1 MKSKIITSV
10 RLSGS
15 GHEYR
20 KINIKILSEIIAKLT
35 FFVILICSFS
45 SCVSTKS
52 TLKNVDDTAPI
63 PTISKDNTF
72 VLTEYSKDK
81 KYGYDADYPVNV
93 FYQNAKDEN
102 LNAQRF
108 LNALAGPNGEKITV
122 TKIESCCPFP
132 TKRVEIG
139 AGFLDIY
146 ELQWEGLTKPIKLYI
161 NIYER
166 GYLLVPVGLSIK
178 K

>member
-1 MKSKIITSV
+1 MRT
-10 RLSGS
+10 L
-15 GHEYR
+15 
-20 KINIKILSEIIAKLT
+20 AKLSL
-35 FFVILICSFS
+35 FVVLISLS
-45 SCVSTKS
+45 TSCVSTKS
-52 TLKNVDDTAPI
+52 TLKNVDDNAPQ
-63 PTISKDNTF
+63 PVLSKDNTF
-72 VLTEYSKDK
+72 VLTEYSKDN

-93 FYQNAKDEN
+93 FYINANDEN
-102 LNAQRF
+102 LNAQRY

-132 TKRVEIG
+132 TKRIAMG

-146 ELQWEGLTKPIKLYI
+146 ELTWDGQKKPIRLYV

>member
-1 MKSKIITSV
+1 MNNIT
-10 RLSGS
+10 
-15 GHEYR
+15 
-20 KINIKILSEIIAKLT
+20 KLT
-35 FFVILICSFS
+35 FFVTLICLFT

-52 TLKNVDDTAPI
+52 TLKNVDDSAPI
-63 PTISKDNTF
+63 PTLTKDNTF

-93 FYQNAKDEN
+93 FYKNAKEEN
-102 LNAQRF
+102 LNAERY
-108 LNALAGPNGEKITV
+108 LNALAGPNGEKISF
-122 TKIESCCPFP
+122 TKVQSCCPFP
-132 TKRVEIG
+132 TKRVDIG

-146 ELQWEGLTKPIKLYI
+146 ELKWEGQDKPIKLYV

>member
-1 MKSKIITSV
+1 MKNIA
-10 RLSGS
+10 RLTPLIVLIS
-15 GHEYR
+15 
-20 KINIKILSEIIAKLT
+20 LST
-35 FFVILICSFS
+35 

-52 TLKNVDDTAPI
+52 TLKNVNDNAPI
-63 PTISKDNTF
+63 PTLTKDNTF
-72 VLTEYSKDK
+72 VLTEYAKDR

-102 LNAQRF
+102 LNAERY
-108 LNALAGPNGEKITV
+108 LNALAGPNGEKITF
-122 TKIESCCPFP
+122 TKLESCCPFP
-132 TKRVEIG
+132 TKRTEIG

-146 ELQWEGLTKPIKLYI
+146 ELKWDGQTKPIKLYL

-166 GYLLVPVGLSIK
+166 GYLLIPIGLSVK

>member
-1 MKSKIITSV
+1 MKNLARISLFAV
-10 RLSGS
+10 
-15 GHEYR
+15 
-20 KINIKILSEIIAKLT
+20 
-35 FFVILICSFS
+35 LISLFT

-52 TLKNVDDTAPI
+52 TLKNVDDSAPI
-63 PTISKDNTF
+63 PKLSKDNTF
-72 VLTEYSKDK
+72 LLTEYSKDN

-102 LNAQRF
+102 LNAERF
-108 LNALAGPNGEKITV
+108 LNALAGPKGEKITF
-122 TKIESCCPFP
+122 TKLESCCPFP

-146 ELQWEGLTKPIKLYI
+146 ELKWEGQAKPIKLYL

-166 GYLLVPVGLSIK
+166 GYLLVPVGLSVK

>member
-1 MKSKIITSV
+1 MRTIARLTSFA
-10 RLSGS
+10 L
-15 GHEYR
+15 
-20 KINIKILSEIIAKLT
+20 
-35 FFVILICSFS
+35 LISLFT

-52 TLKNVDDTAPI
+52 TLKNVDDNAPF
-63 PTISKDNTF
+63 PTLTKENTF
-72 VLTEYSKDK
+72 VLTEYAKDK

-93 FYQNAKDEN
+93 FYLNAKDEN
-102 LNAQRF
+102 LNAQRY
-108 LNALAGPNGEKITV
+108 LNALAGPNGEKITY

-132 TKRVEIG
+132 TKRVDMG

-146 ELQWEGLTKPIKLYI
+146 ELKWEGQDKPVRLYV

-166 GYLLVPVGLSIK
+166 GYLLIPVGLSVK

>member
-1 MKSKIITSV
+1 MKNIARFITFIV
-10 RLSGS
+10 LLS
-15 GHEYR
+15 
-20 KINIKILSEIIAKLT
+20 LFT
-35 FFVILICSFS
+35 

-52 TLKNVDDTAPI
+52 TLKNVDDNAPI
-63 PTISKDNTF
+63 PKLTKDNTF
-72 VLTEYSKDK
+72 VLTEYAKDR

-102 LNAQRF
+102 LNAERF
-108 LNALAGPNGEKITV
+108 LNALAGPNGEKITF
-122 TKIESCCPFP
+122 TKVESCCPFP

-146 ELQWEGLTKPIKLYI
+146 ELKWDGQTKPVKLYL

-166 GYLLVPVGLSIK
+166 GYLLIPVGLSVK

>member
-1 MKSKIITSV
+1 MKNLARISLFAV
-10 RLSGS
+10 
-15 GHEYR
+15 
-20 KINIKILSEIIAKLT
+20 
-35 FFVILICSFS
+35 LISLFT

-52 TLKNVDDTAPI
+52 TLKNVDDSAPI
-63 PTISKDNTF
+63 PKLSKDNTF
-72 VLTEYSKDK
+72 LLTEYSKDN

-102 LNAQRF
+102 LNAQRY
-108 LNALAGPNGEKITV
+108 LNALTGPNGESITY
-122 TKIESCCPFP
+122 TKVESCCPFP

-146 ELQWEGLTKPIKLYI
+146 ELKWEGQNKPVKLYI

-166 GYLLVPVGLSIK
+166 GYLLVPVGLSVK

>member
-1 MKSKIITSV
+1 MKNIT
-10 RLSGS
+10 
-15 GHEYR
+15 
-20 KINIKILSEIIAKLT
+20 KLT
-35 FFVILICSFS
+35 FVVFTVFLT

-52 TLKNVDDTAPI
+52 TLKNVDDNAPI
-63 PTISKDNTF
+63 PKLSKDNAF
-72 VLTEYSKDK
+72 ILTEYSKDS
-81 KYGYDADYPVNV
+81 KYGYDADYPINV

-108 LNALAGPNGEKITV
+108 LKALAGPNGEPITF

-132 TKRVEIG
+132 TKRIEIG

-146 ELQWEGLTKPIKLYI
+146 ELKWQGQTKPVKLYI

-166 GYLLVPVGLSIK
+166 GYLLVPVGLSLK